1 MANLLDIREILD
13 VNSFQ
18 KIQDD
23 IAKATE
29 FAMITVDYKGIPV
42 TKHSRCSEFCKLI
55 REQKEFS
62 KLCEKCDS
70 RGGLEAAREG
80 CFYIY
85 KCHRGLV
92 DVAVPIIIDGQY
104 LGAVMVGQVLIMN
117 EDDYN
122 LEEVLTQK
130 LEYNSQVKDQILE
143 AYEKIPVLSFDK
155 IKAVSE
161 MMSHVSNYIVEEAL
175 LKRTQNEIYTKN
187 IEIARAERSKLQLE
201 EEYKAC
207 QLKALQSQINP
218 HFLFNVLNSIASL
231 AIIEEAPKTQ
241 EVIYNLS
248 YILRYTLKKANKIVR
263 LSEEINH
270 VKAYLEI
277 QKVRFGERIQ
287 YNIDFNEEDSNV
299 QIPFMALQVFVE
311 NSVLHGIEEKEQ
323 GGTINLSIKNNGDD
337 MIIIISDDGAGIS
350 VEKLCEIRNEIKNR
364 DKIDLD
370 KVGINNVNKRMFHYY
385 GEEYSINIDSKVKK
399 GTKVEII
406 IPRKL

>member
-42 TKHSRCSEFCKLI
+42 TKHSRCSEFCRLI

-80 CFYIY
+80 SFYIY

-104 LGAVMVGQVLIMN
+104 LGAVMVGQVLLMDA
-117 EDDYN
+117 DDHE
-122 LEEVLTQK
+122 LEAVLTK
-130 LEYNSQVKDQILE
+130 ELEYDSEIK
-143 AYEKIPVLSFDK
+143 DK
-155 IKAVSE
+155 IIDAYAV
-161 MMSHVSNYIVEEAL
+161 EAL
-175 LKRTQNEIYTKN
+175 FGIGKVRHDVNNLDQNEIYTKN
-187 IEIARAERSKLQLE
+187 IEIARAERSKLELE

-231 AIIEEAPKTQ
+231 AIIEDAPKTQ

-287 YNIDFNEEDSNV
+287 YNIDFDEEDSNV

-311 NSVLHGIEEKEQ
+311 NAVLHGIEEKEQ
-323 GGTINLSIKNNGDD
+323 GGTINLSIKSRGED
-337 MIIIISDDGAGIS
+337 MIITISDDGVRIS
-350 VEKLCEIRNEIKNR
+350 VEKLCEIRNEIKSR
-364 DKIDLD
+364 DKLDLD

>member
-1 MANLLDIREILD
+1 MENLLDIREILD
-13 VNSFQ
+13 VDSFQ

-29 FAMITVDYKGIPV
+29 LAMVTVDYKGIPV
-42 TKHSRCSEFCKLI
+42 TKHSKCSEFCKLI

-80 CFYIY
+80 NFYIY

-92 DVAVPIIIDGQY
+92 DVAVPIIINDRY
-104 LGAVMVGQVLIMN
+104 LGAVMLGQVLL
-117 EDDYN
+117 EDSDNYD
-122 LEEVLTQK
+122 LESVLTK
-130 LEYNSQVKDQILE
+130 ELEYDIAIRDKIIE
-143 AYEKIPVLSFDK
+143 AYKKIPSFSFEKIKS
-155 IKAVSE
+155 ISE
-161 MMSHVSNYIVEEAL
+161 MMSHISNYIVEEAM
-175 LKRTQNEIYTKN
+175 LKNIQNEIYMKN
-187 IEIARAERSKLQLE
+187 IEIEKARRSNLELE
-201 EEYKAC
+201 EEYKEC
-207 QLKALQSQINP
+207 QLKALQSQVNP

-231 AIIEEAPKTQ
+231 AIIENAPKTQ
-241 EVIYNLS
+241 EIIYNLS

-270 VKAYLEI
+270 IKAYLEI
-277 QKVRFGERIQ
+277 QKVRFGDRIK
-287 YNIDFNEEDSNV
+287 YSIDFNKEDLNV

-311 NSVLHGIEEKEQ
+311 NAVLHGIEEKEQ
-323 GGTINLSIKNNGDD
+323 GGTVSILIKGNGDYIKITILD
-337 MIIIISDDGAGIS
+337 NGVGIS
-350 VEKLCEIRNEIKNR
+350 SEKLCELKNDIKYREELN
-364 DKIDLD
+364 LD

-406 IPRKL
+406 IPKKL

>member
-1 MANLLDIREILD
+1 MASLLDIRDILD
-13 VNSFQ
+13 LKSFQ

-29 FAMITVDYKGIPV
+29 FAIVTVDYMGIPV
-42 TKHSRCSEFCKLI
+42 TEHSRCSEFCKLI
-55 REQKEFS
+55 RKKKEFS

-80 CFYIY
+80 SFYIY

-92 DVAVPIIIDGQY
+92 DVAVPIIIEGQY
-104 LGAVMVGQVLIMN
+104 LGSVMVGQVLVDN
-117 EDDYN
+117 EENYN
-122 LEEVLTQK
+122 LEEVLTNT
-130 LEYNSQVKDQILE
+130 LEYDVKEKEEILE
-143 AYEKIPVLSFDK
+143 AYNKIPVLSFEK
-155 IKAVSE
+155 IKSVSE

-175 LKRTQNEIYTKN
+175 LKRTQNEIYKKN
-187 IEIARAERSKLQLE
+187 IEIAKAERTKFELE

-231 AIIEEAPKTQ
+231 AIIEDAPKTQ

-263 LSEEINH
+263 LDEEINH

-277 QKVRFGERIQ
+277 QKVRFGDRIK
-287 YNIDFNEEDSNV
+287 YNLDFNENDINV

-311 NSVLHGIEEKEQ
+311 NAVLHGIEEKEQ
-323 GGTINLSIKNNGDD
+323 GGSINMSIEDKGEK
-337 MIIIISDDGAGIS
+337 ILVTISDDGVGIS
-350 VEKLCEIRNEIKNR
+350 KEKLDEIRE
-364 DKIDLD
+364 DLKRKEKFSLE
-370 KVGINNVNKRMFHYY
+370 KVGINNVNKRMYHYY
-385 GEEYSINIDSKVKK
+385 GNDYDIKIESCVSEGTNVYITIPKK
-399 GTKVEII
+399 I
-406 IPRKL
+406 